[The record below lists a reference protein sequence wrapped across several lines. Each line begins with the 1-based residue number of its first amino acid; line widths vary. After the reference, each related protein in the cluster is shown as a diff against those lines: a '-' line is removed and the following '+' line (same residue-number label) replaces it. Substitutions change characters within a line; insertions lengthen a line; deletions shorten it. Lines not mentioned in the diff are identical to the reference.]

1 MRKIERDMVSAINGG
16 YDWRSSNT
24 TVTFDGD
31 DWEVRLHGNLIA
43 RYVGGKLEV
52 SVAGWNTH
60 TTRSRVNAILRHFK
74 YRTNLDHLKQKNFEL
89 VAVYQDGTEEQID
102 NLEVFL

>member
-1 MRKIERDMVSAINGG
+1 MRKIEQDMISAIIGG
-16 YDWRSSNT
+16 YDWKGSNT

-43 RYVGGKLEV
+43 RCESGDLEV
-52 SVAGWNTH
+52 SVAGWNTS
-60 TTRSRVNAILRHFK
+60 TTRSRINALLRHFK
-74 YRTNLDHLKQKNFEL
+74 RRTHLAYLKQKNFEL

>member
-1 MRKIERDMVSAINGG
+1 MRKIEKDMIGAISGG
-16 YDWRSSNT
+16 FDWKSSNT

-43 RYVGGKLEV
+43 RCERGNLEV

-60 TTRSRVNAILRHFK
+60 TTRSRVNAILRHVGTRSK
-74 YRTNLDHLKQKNFEL
+74 LAHLKQKNFEL
-89 VAVYQDGTEEQID
+89 VAVYRDGTEEQIN
-102 NLEVFL
+102 NLWVFL